1 MATEPCTSTQ
11 STVIRRD
18 ADDVHAKWVP
28 RDRAIRIEVRL
39 TEEPTGGYSVGIPD
53 LPGVCSQGETIEE
66 AMQNISEAFC
76 GAAEAYLEG
85 GGSIPWLSVVPEAD
99 PDEIQQWLVVH
110 V

>member
-1 MATEPCTSTQ
+1 MATEPDTSTRNI
-11 STVIRRD
+11 VLARRT
-18 ADDVHAKWVP
+18 DVDWERAAPK
-28 RDRAIRIEVRL
+28 RAIRLEVRL
-39 TEEPTGGYSVGIPD
+39 TEEPEGGYSVGIPD

-66 AMQNISEAFC
+66 ALQNISEAFC

-85 GGSIPWLSVVPEAD
+85 DGSIPWLSQAPEAS